1 MSARGPQVAV
11 SWFTMGSKNKAEVR
25 LAIPTDA
32 GVSFGVPV
40 AVDDAKPMGRPD
52 VTHLAD
58 GSLLVVWLGQ
68 GEDDGELRAR
78 HYLVDGTAGKP
89 ITVGKMGLSRR
100 TGFPRVAA
108 IANGAIVAWTD
119 PKTGVK
125 LVRIAVH

>member
-11 SWFTMGSKNKAEVR
+11 AWFTMGSKSKAEVR
-25 LAIPTDA
+25 LAISTDA
-32 GVSFGVPV
+32 GASFGAPLT
-40 AVDDAKPMGRPD
+40 VDDAQPMGRTD

-78 HYLVDGTAGKP
+78 RYLANGTASQT

-100 TGFPRVAA
+100 AGFPRVAA
-108 IANGAIVAWTD
+108 LARGAVVAWTD
-119 PKTGVK
+119 PKSGVK
-125 LVRIAVH
+125 VARIKVR